1 MNKILLIST
10 PPKNQADGDKW
21 LVTEIIDS
29 TLIWSP
35 SMKNFQRTKH
45 FVFLAVVA
53 METGFKDF
61 AETGQNFP
69 KRKMKIGTFH
79 IDCWDVNTFYINR

>member
-1 MNKILLIST
+1 
-10 PPKNQADGDKW
+10 
-21 LVTEIIDS
+21 
-29 TLIWSP
+29 
-35 SMKNFQRTKH
+35 MKNFQRTKH

-69 KRKMKIGTFH
+69 KRKKKLAHFILTVEMLILFTLIGNFS
-79 IDCWDVNTFYINR
+79 ILKNCLGTFYIM